1 MLCISIGLVSSV
13 SDLISLS
20 VLKTV
25 IINCIPYNI
34 LFKNN
39 NQANACSLC
48 LHNSY
53 IRNRCMHEEHTAS
66 IISGV
71 CILFLVLVN
80 LSIVTIHPI
89 TVIIDVIIK
98 DQQ

>member
-1 MLCISIGLVSSV
+1 
-13 SDLISLS
+13 
-20 VLKTV
+20 
-25 IINCIPYNI
+25 
-34 LFKNN
+34 
-39 NQANACSLC
+39 
-48 LHNSY
+48 
-53 IRNRCMHEEHTAS
+53 MHEEHTAS